1 MVVREATCSIM
12 QEKISHENKRPFS
25 FLLQPSYDVEFTD
38 IKSTSNNKDYVDPVE
53 TSIGKDG
60 SQSTL
65 TIKATVKKEIP
76 QDMMCQ
82 TKFYRKDDG
91 EFKTAI
97 FTMGP
102 VPCCEISKYDVFKR
116 IIDTQNVPKSCP
128 FVPGT
133 YSVDKY
139 SFDRNRYKDVP
150 RGEYLASFTAYL
162 PTGDNT
168 VIYGIDLNYKIVD
181 KA

>member
-76 QDMMCQ
+76 QDMMVS
-82 TKFYRKDDG
+82 TPTG
-91 EFKTAI
+91 EISTAI
-97 FTMGP
+97 STATT
-102 VPCCEISKYDVFKR
+102 E
-116 IIDTQNVPKSCP
+116 
-128 FVPGT
+128 
-133 YSVDKY
+133 
-139 SFDRNRYKDVP
+139 
-150 RGEYLASFTAYL
+150 ASA
-162 PTGDNT
+162 G
-168 VIYGIDLNYKIVD
+168 
-181 KA
+181 